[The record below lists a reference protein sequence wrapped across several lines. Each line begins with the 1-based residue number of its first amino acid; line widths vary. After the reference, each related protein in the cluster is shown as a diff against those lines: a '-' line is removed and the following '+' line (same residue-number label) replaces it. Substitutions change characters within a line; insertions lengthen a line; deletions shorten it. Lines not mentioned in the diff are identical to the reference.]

1 MYASHPCKKSYL
13 YIYIHTDMSRL
24 NVLTKTLYLRQLM
37 KETFYLNRGIVT
49 QKVAGSIPVIYV
61 FNIEPWTIH
70 QTDNWTIDG
79 NLTEN

>member
-1 MYASHPCKKSYL
+1 
-13 YIYIHTDMSRL
+13 MSRL
-24 NVLTKTLYLRQLM
+24 NVLTKTLYLRQLI
-37 KETFYLNRGIVT
+37 KETFYLNRGIVA
-49 QKVAGSIPVIYV
+49 QKVAGYIPVVYV